1 MNTNIIRTKHGMIKY
16 HTPVFV
22 ISLVCAT
29 LCTYGCRP
37 TSEATE
43 QDQTASRS
51 SVELL
56 ADGITGRY
64 AIEAGK
70 RAKSDIEAI
79 AEEQNA
85 RLEELIGD

>member
-1 MNTNIIRTKHGMIKY
+1 MNTNVIRTKHGVIKN
-16 HTPVFV
+16 HRTVLV
-22 ISLVCAT
+22 ISLVCAS
-29 LCTYGCRP
+29 LCSYGCRP
-37 TSEATE
+37 ASEATE

-51 SVELL
+51 SAEVL

-79 AEEQNA
+79 AEEQSA
-85 RLEELIGD
+85 RQEELFAE